1 MRCFQVIG
9 KLYSKMKFILD
20 SVVVASQVVNIV
32 DIMDSADI
40 TDINIAAVTTP
51 SQ

>member
-1 MRCFQVIG
+1 MFPGYKKIV
-9 KLYSKMKFILD
+9 FWNILD
-20 SVVVASQVVNIV
+20 PMVVASQVVNIV

>member
-1 MRCFQVIG
+1 MFPGYR
-9 KLYSKMKFILD
+9 KLYSEIFILD
-20 SVVVASQVVNIV
+20 PMVVASQVVNIV

>member
-1 MRCFQVIG
+1 MFSGYR
-9 KLYSKMKFILD
+9 KLYSAIFILD
-20 SVVVASQVVNIV
+20 PMVVASQVVNIV